1 MRGIRI
7 GLVLSTV
14 AAFCFLLGCAEMT
27 PTAKPEKK
35 TTIRLASPF
44 KTGHILVEA
53 GEKFKGTTVK
63 FVSTY
68 LPDI

>member
-1 MRGIRI
+1 MRGIKI

-14 AAFCFLLGCAEMT
+14 AAFCLLLGCAEMA

-44 KTGHILVEA
+44 KGGTPVEA
-53 GEKFKGTTVK
+53 SEKFKGTTVK

>member
-14 AAFCFLLGCAEMT
+14 AVFCFLLGCAEIA

-44 KTGHILVEA
+44 KGGIPGEA
-53 GEKFKGTTVK
+53 SEKLFKGTTVNV
-63 FVSTY
+63 VSTY